1 MRIRRIDGG
10 WAFINQVRDERGVPV
25 RVLRVGGAYQSATY
39 LDERWWELPFEY
51 YRAFDRLFDARSGV
65 RGAGASREAEDAAG
79 PSAAVPERAL
89 DVSSVLVIGGGGC
102 SYPKH
107 LVMGHAGVSV
117 DVLERDRRIAR
128 IAREHFFV
136 DRLERELRARGEEG
150 RFRLIVADGMEYLR
164 SCARSY
170 DAVVN
175 DAFVGRMPV
184 RDFVEPCGLALIK
197 EHLSPAGVYVTN
209 FVVGDEASEL
219 VRFQE
224 SLEALQAAF
233 ASVQLVVAT
242 DDEYSDLDNYV
253 VFASDGSH
261 AFAGAIPL

>member
-1 MRIRRIDGG
+1 M
-10 WAFINQVRDERGVPV
+10 

-39 LDERWWELPFEY
+39 LGERWWELPFEY

-79 PSAAVPERAL
+79 PFAAVPERAL

-136 DRLERELRARGEEG
+136 NRLERELRARGEEG